1 MFHSKWD
8 LKEWETV
15 SDEFLRWAKNHID
28 QWHPV
33 ITWWYTRTIPG
44 QFEEYDHI
52 MPIVGYV
59 SDEHGKVT
67 NLYYHDLYET
77 FKVRLTK
84 DETETE
90 KALHST
96 KKESLTETDT
106 WFPYEY
112 QIDKDNIFAITILWP
127 KDNPKQRV
135 KLIIPIPMEP
145 DYSEED
151 WVNSQPIEMNIWL
164 ELSNLDINHW
174 CFLDRYEDADHI
186 WQHELASESIHFHP
200 TGSTMEVTI
209 RHWLWWVRLKPINTD
224 WKYFYRL
231 DCHEL
236 YNTKNN
242 TFVSPDNVQKK
253 DTNLDDPSNLV
264 SNEDLS
270 WLNSNDFDKFLE
282 ELTKFEYWTWTVVPW
297 DNHD

>member
-1 MFHSKWD
+1 LFHSKWD

-186 WQHELASESIHFHP
+186 GQHELASESIHFHP
-200 TGSTMEVTI
+200 TGPTMEVTI

-282 ELTKFEYWTWTVVPW
+282 ELTKFEYWTWNVVPW

>member
-1 MFHSKWD
+1 LFHSKWD

-282 ELTKFEYWTWTVVPW
+282 ELTKFEYWTWNVVPW